1 MSRFLF
7 VVPPLVGHL
16 NPTLGV
22 ASYLADAGHQV
33 AWAGAEEVHRP
44 LVGADRVIFD
54 CAIGVQD
61 VERPPGLRG
70 PAALQFLWESF
81 LIPLAEA
88 MVPGVRAAVER
99 FAPDVLVVD
108 QQAVAGALVADRLG
122 LPWATSATTSAE
134 LVDPLAGV
142 PKVQSWLTGLL
153 DDLRLRFGN
162 PALPG
167 DPRFSRSL
175 ILAFSSRELVGP
187 TTEAPV
193 AFVGPSIVD
202 RPVNGAVDWPD
213 GDPTHPAVLVTLGTA
228 NVDAGDRFLTACAT
242 ALAQRQVRAIIV
254 DPAGVLGPQ
263 PPHVRVAPRVPQLTL
278 LARAD
283 AVICHGGHNTVCES
297 LWHGV
302 PLVIAPIRDDQPIL
316 AAQVVEAGAG
326 LRLRFNRADADAIGA
341 AVDAVL
347 TQPSYRDGARRV
359 RDSFRAAGGA
369 AAAARHLAELAMP
382 AERKS
387 A

>member
-7 VVPPLVGHL
+7 VVPPLVGHI

-22 ASYLADAGHQV
+22 ASCLADAGHRV
-33 AWAGAEEVHRP
+33 AWAGAEEALRP
-44 LVGADRVIFD
+44 LVGADGVLHD
-54 CAIGVQD
+54 CAIGVRD
-61 VERPPGLRG
+61 VQRPPDLRG
-70 PAALQFLWESF
+70 PAALRFLWESF

-88 MVPGVRAAVER
+88 MVPGVHAAVER

-142 PKVQSWLTGLL
+142 PKVQAWLTGLL
-153 DDLRLRFGN
+153 DDLRARFGN
-162 PALPG
+162 PELAG

-187 TTEAPV
+187 TIESPV
-193 AFVGPSIVD
+193 TFVGPSIAD
-202 RPVNGAVDWPD
+202 RPSDSTVDWPD
-213 GDPTHPAVLVTLGTA
+213 GTDPEVLVTLGTA

-242 ALAQRQVRAIIV
+242 ALAQRPVRAVIV

-283 AVICHGGHNTVCES
+283 AVICHGGHNTVCEA

-302 PLVIAPIRDDQPIL
+302 PLVIAPIRDDQPII
-316 AAQVVEAGAG
+316 AAQVVDAGAG

-347 TQPSYRDGARRV
+347 SQPSYRDGARRV

-369 AAAARHLAELAMP
+369 AAAARHLTELAKP

>member
-7 VVPPLVGHL
+7 VVPPLVGHI
-16 NPTLGV
+16 NPTVGV
-22 ASYLADAGHQV
+22 ASSLAEGGHQV
-33 AWAGAEEVHRP
+33 AWAGARAAVEP
-44 LVGADRVIFD
+44 LVGADRLIYD
-54 CAIGVQD
+54 CAIGVGD
-61 VERPPGLRG
+61 VQRPPQLRG

-81 LIPLAEA
+81 LVPLAEA
-88 MVPGVRAAVER
+88 MAPGVHAAVED

-142 PKVQSWLTGLL
+142 PKVQAWLTGLL
-153 DDLRLRFGN
+153 DELRVRFGS

-175 ILAFSSRELVGP
+175 ILAFSSSALVGP
-187 TTEAPV
+187 TTHGAV
-193 AFVGPSIVD
+193 SFVGPSIVD
-202 RPVNGAVDWPD
+202 RPTDADVAWPVGNPD
-213 GDPTHPAVLVTLGTA
+213 DPAVLVTLGTA
-228 NVDAGDRFLTACAT
+228 NVDAGDRFLGACAA
-242 ALAQRQVRAIIV
+242 ALAQRRVRAVIV

-263 PPHVRVAPRVPQLTL
+263 PPHILVRPRVPQLSL
-278 LARAD
+278 LADAD
-283 AVICHGGHNTVCES
+283 AVVCHGGHNTVCES

-302 PLVIAPIRDDQPIL
+302 PLVIAPIRDDQPII
-316 AAQVVEAGAG
+316 AAQVVDAGAG
-326 LRLRFNRADADAIGA
+326 LRLRFNRATAESIGA

-347 TQPSYRDGARRV
+347 TEPSYRDGAGRV

-369 AAAARHLAELAMP
+369 AAAARQLTELALP
-382 AERKS
+382 GERKS